1 MRRILLLLPALAAS
15 AFSATAT
22 SSQVSSPTGSACI
35 LIADSTGKLLLE
47 EGRCDS
53 ATTPASSFKIP
64 LALMGAD
71 AGWITGAHEPTIA
84 YRDSFAASIPS
95 HREAADPV
103 RWESE
108 SVVWYS
114 QEMTRALGMER
125 FRGYVERF
133 GYGNRNLSGDPGK
146 GNGLT
151 NAWLSSS
158 LSITPRGQID
168 FLAKVRTRAL
178 GVAPRAYLLLDSIVP
193 HFPGPEGWAVAGKT
207 GSVIPKDSALVPI
220 PGRSIGWF
228 VGWLERDGK
237 APLLFAY
244 REVDLAPPGV
254 FGGGLARKSFL
265 AGLPGWL
272 AKIASK
278 RKR

>member
-1 MRRILLLLPALAAS
+1 MRRILLLLSALAS
-15 AFSATAT
+15 SGFTAT
-22 SSQVSSPTGSACI
+22 SSPGSSPTGSSCI
-35 LIADSTGKLLLE
+35 LFADSTGMVLLE

-53 ATTPASSFKIP
+53 ATTPASSFKLP

-71 AGWITGAHEPTIA
+71 AGWITGAHEPKIG

-95 HREAADPV
+95 HREATDPV

-114 QEMTRALGMER
+114 QELTRYLGMER
-125 FRGYVERF
+125 FRGYIERF

-158 LSITPRGQID
+158 LAITPRGQIE

-178 GVAPRAYLLLDSIVP
+178 GTTSRSYALLDSIVP
-193 HFPGPEGWAVAGKT
+193 RFPGPDGWTVAGKT
-207 GSVIPKDSALVPI
+207 GSGIPKNTALVPV

-228 VGWLERDGK
+228 VGWLERDGGT
-237 APLLFAY
+237 PLLFAY

-254 FGGGLARKSFL
+254 FGGGVARKSFL
-265 AGLPGWL
+265 GGLPGWL
-272 AKIASK
+272 AKMDSV